1 MISHKQTHKDTLG
14 LSGLWYPTNKH
25 TSLSGLGYPTNK
37 DSNNQRRK
45 RRLSQSDYF
54 NKVMMVTWENIT
66 IYTSMFV
73 NIIEPIVIQ
82 ISNLI

>member
-1 MISHKQTHKDTLG
+1 MISHKQTHKDTQG
-14 LSGLWYPTNKH
+14 LSGLWYPTNK
-25 TSLSGLGYPTNK
+25 
-37 DSNNQRRK
+37 DSNNLRRK

-73 NIIEPIVIQ
+73 YIIELIVKQ
-82 ISNLI
+82 IANLI